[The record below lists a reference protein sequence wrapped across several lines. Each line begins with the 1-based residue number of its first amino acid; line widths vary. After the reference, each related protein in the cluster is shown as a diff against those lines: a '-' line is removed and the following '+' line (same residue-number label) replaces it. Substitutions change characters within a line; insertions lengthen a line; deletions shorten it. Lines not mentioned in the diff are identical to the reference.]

1 MTLDQDLEIKSLLAD
16 LDAAL
21 AAAGN
26 DTTQVQAPRALI
38 EQVRSRLTQL
48 ATPTTDAGEVA
59 IDEALWVQQ
68 SWDALAPDL
77 QTEPPATTTVQALAQ
92 GLLRSMQ
99 QEIDQLRQGAIAP
112 IQSDLES
119 LRQQRQIL
127 SEEIAQLEN
136 QRQYYQ
142 SLAQQQANQEQ
153 IIGDFL
159 QQVRDRLQTS
169 ITDQVSQLVARKEAA
184 PSSQDLTELDSS
196 ASSILEHLQTTL
208 NAITSTLQSN
218 SQRYEEALNA
228 ALERMHVLGEESE
241 AVLDHWLSRLASALG
256 RDLPADEAAIEGRS
270 EATNAAD
277 ERSSAIATSLA
288 LSALGGGAIA
298 AAAAATADPADATEA
313 APLDLDLNYDLPT
326 DDASDWAG
334 SSGFGEPE
342 AAEQGSELT
351 TAEAGQAPDAL
362 DLDLNLAIDSTA
374 HDPTADLST
383 IAPIEDLPDS
393 EADFRAEPDSLLAPD
408 QDNSA
413 ATDDLGAIDD
423 QAIADQAVDD
433 QTIGDIDFDALDLP
447 PLTTESIAAG
457 DSAIELNEA
466 IDSPTT
472 EPAIATEAPAPTDSD
487 DLDTSDPTWIGSEED
502 IFSDVDAIFRFDDP
516 VEPETTAPDDSAS
529 DDAGPGDWDPLAAV
543 TGATVAGVGLLG
555 VAASAEAALPP
566 ADLPIA
572 LDAIAPPPSLD
583 YGAEPDLSDSPPLPD
598 GQSPADIIDAV
609 DATSEVTN
617 LDLPWQAEST
627 ATADLSSFS
636 GGGGSFTTADGLDL
650 DGPSPAL
657 GLDLPSD
664 LSSEVN
670 FETIGEPT
678 AAPEAIEA
686 AAASEFSP
694 LAGLEDWSVEP
705 DLEAVAPAD
714 SVLPEPW
721 LDSELTGDADLAEDV
736 SQWDQIAVEAPDAG
750 SSPLEPT
757 DAWDLG
763 NEVPSLEPD
772 AEDSALAQAF
782 PSEPDPSAGL
792 DLGLELDS
800 EPELPP
806 LAAELASESEDLG
819 GDLRAELAAWQQPSD
834 AGVSDDLESI
844 APSIEDSFW
853 QVEEEEQPIESSI
866 APSDL
871 ELPTPEAIATFDPL
885 NQFDQFLEQ
894 PPEES
899 FEESF
904 DQLPEPSLDQPE
916 DDLFAQDL
924 DPGIDPAIDPA
935 IELEPELMS
944 AFDGTPD
951 TSLVAEETP
960 GFEGSWSDEPS
971 DLLAAESAAPADL
984 LGGAA
989 DDDLGLDLALDVA
1002 SDSDLGAI
1010 DLSGNVESLPLGLEA
1025 DPDAGD
1031 LADLGVADLGAIELE
1046 GDGASDLG
1054 GDLNDLNHDLNLD
1067 LATDL
1072 ADDPGSDLE
1081 AALGTDLGAD
1091 LDQSTPA
1098 DELNTPGFEN
1108 LEFLAAPIGSL
1119 LPPDQGQPIGETAE
1133 AVTFDFWDGE
1143 TNQPAPEP
1151 ELVSEG
1157 AIEPGLEGSDLG
1169 DLALP
1174 EDLVLSDDGSG
1185 SDFGA
1190 DFGDDLLPGL
1200 DLPVDEAI
1208 EEPNDF
1214 TTDAA
1219 IGSAIDLTSEATDFA
1234 IASSGDT
1241 ALEALEPPDLDWSSD
1256 PLDSSE
1262 ASLPNEFAEAF
1273 PADSAAVGDLGLD
1286 LSLPA
1291 DEQTQSDPFDAGLE
1305 AIAGLRDDLS
1315 FGDISSAFGNALDS
1329 EAAAELSE
1337 LETDAALNLPEQV
1350 DWEAALAEPAV
1361 EQDLTAEALATDD
1374 LATEAATTDAWTDLG
1389 NANDPSI
1396 SAPVGLGQFM
1406 TDAWT
1411 DLDNASDS
1419 NADDP
1424 EESSDLA
1431 AYFVEFSDQPSTAA
1445 EAEEQPTSLESLDLG
1460 DDLDSPI
1467 EDLGD
1472 DPGTAFGIEGLSD
1485 EVGDDL
1491 GLEPNFSADFNPG
1504 LGADLGSTEFNPLAD
1519 LETNLETAADPDLL
1533 ATVGEANDDPLL
1545 EFANDSGLEL
1555 PELAAEDGSDF
1566 ATDLDLGADLDLAAE
1581 ASADDFDWAADS
1593 TPPIAP
1599 EADTAPLEMDNLLL
1613 EMGEATDDGAIAPS
1627 LLDFNAEAEDLD
1639 FGDGATANAEPL
1651 AGLDPLDLDLPSFD
1665 EAMGE
1670 PLLSLDDVTANPL
1683 EISSLDQALDMGMAA
1698 FELPNAPTDG
1708 SLDPIALDLTGGT
1721 DFDPTALD
1729 AALTEFGE
1737 SSVSPLGELDP
1748 ELDALLAESLLA
1760 DTDLDETKKE

>member
-169 ITDQVSQLVARKEAA
+169 ISDQVSQLVARKEVA

-196 ASSILEHLQTTL
+196 ASNILEHLQTTL
-208 NAITSTLQSN
+208 NTITSTLQSN

-298 AAAAATADPADATEA
+298 ATAAATADPADATEA
-313 APLDLDLNYDLPT
+313 APPDLDLNYDLPA
-326 DDASDWAG
+326 DAASDWAG
-334 SSGFGEPE
+334 SAGFGEPE
-342 AAEQGSELT
+342 AAEQGGELT
-351 TAEAGQAPDAL
+351 TAEAGQALDAL
-362 DLDLNLAIDSTA
+362 DLDLDLAIDSTA

-383 IAPIEDLPDS
+383 IAPIETLPDS
-393 EADFRAEPDSLLAPD
+393 EADFRAEPDLLLAPD

-413 ATDDLGAIDD
+413 ATDESGAIGD
-423 QAIADQAVDD
+423 QATAD

-447 PLTTESIAAG
+447 PLTTESIATG
-457 DSAIELNEA
+457 DSATGLDEA
-466 IDSPTT
+466 IGSPTT

-516 VEPETTAPDDSAS
+516 VEPETTAPGDSAS
-529 DDAGPGDWDPLAAV
+529 DDADPGDWDPLAAV

-555 VAASAEAALPP
+555 VAAAAEAALPP
-566 ADLPIA
+566 VDLPIA

-583 YGAEPDLSDSPPLPD
+583 YGAEPNLSDSPPLPD

-609 DATSEVTN
+609 DATSEVTD

-627 ATADLSSFS
+627 ATADLISFS
-636 GGGGSFTTADGLDL
+636 GGGGSFTTAEGLDL

-657 GLDLPSD
+657 GLDLPS
-664 LSSEVN
+664 EVN
-670 FETIGEPT
+670 FEAIGEPT

-686 AAASEFSP
+686 AAAREFSP

-705 DLEAVAPAD
+705 DLEAAAPAD

-763 NEVPSLEPD
+763 NDVPSLEPD
-772 AEDSALAQAF
+772 AEDSELAQAF

-792 DLGLELDS
+792 DLDLELDS

-885 NQFDQFLEQ
+885 NQFDQSLEQ

-904 DQLPEPSLDQPE
+904 DQLPEPLLDQPE

-924 DPGIDPAIDPA
+924 DPGIDPA

-1010 DLSGNVESLPLGLEA
+1010 DLSGNVESLPLDLEA

-1054 GDLNDLNHDLNLD
+1054 GDLNDLDLD
-1067 LATDL
+1067 LAADL
-1072 ADDPGSDLE
+1072 TDDPGSDLE

-1091 LDQSTPA
+1091 LDLSTPA
-1098 DELNTPGFEN
+1098 DELNTPNFEN
-1108 LEFLAAPIGSL
+1108 LEFLTAPIGSL
-1119 LPPDQGQPIGETAE
+1119 LPPDQEQPIGKTEAE
-1133 AVTFDFWDGE
+1133 VTFDFWDGE

-1151 ELVSEG
+1151 ELASEG
-1157 AIEPGLEGSDLG
+1157 AIEPDLEGSDLG
-1169 DLALP
+1169 N
-1174 EDLVLSDDGSG
+1174 LVLPDDGSG
-1185 SDFGA
+1185 ADFGA

-1241 ALEALEPPDLDWSSD
+1241 ALEALETPDLDWSSD

-1273 PADSAAVGDLGLD
+1273 PAESAAVGDLGLD

-1491 GLEPNFSADFNPG
+1491 GLEPDFSADFNPG

-1533 ATVGEANDDPLL
+1533 AAVGEANDDPLL

-1555 PELAAEDGSDF
+1555 PELAAEDESDF
-1566 ATDLDLGADLDLAAE
+1566 ATDLDLGSDLNLAAE

-1708 SLDPIALDLTGGT
+1708 SLDPIALDLAGGT

>member
-26 DTTQVQAPRALI
+26 DTTPVQAPRALI

-48 ATPTTDAGEVA
+48 ATSTTDAGEVA

-196 ASSILEHLQTTL
+196 ASNILEHLQTTL
-208 NAITSTLQSN
+208 NTITSTLQSN

-270 EATNAAD
+270 EAINTTD

-298 AAAAATADPADATEA
+298 ATAAATANPADATETDATEA

-326 DDASDWAG
+326 DDTSDWAG

-351 TAEAGQAPDAL
+351 TAEAGQGPDAL

-383 IAPIEDLPDS
+383 IAPIESLPDS
-393 EADFRAEPDSLLAPD
+393 EADFRAEPDPLLAPD

-457 DSAIELNEA
+457 NSAIELNEA

-472 EPAIATEAPAPTDSD
+472 EPAIAAEAPAPTDSD

-516 VEPETTAPDDSAS
+516 VEPTTTAPGDSAS
-529 DDAGPGDWDPLAAV
+529 NDADPGDWDPLAAV

-572 LDAIAPPPSLD
+572 LDAIAPPPFLD

-636 GGGGSFTTADGLDL
+636 GGGGSFTTAGGLDL
-650 DGPSPAL
+650 DGPSSAL

-664 LSSEVN
+664 LSSDLSSGVN
-670 FETIGEPT
+670 FEAIGEPT

-772 AEDSALAQAF
+772 AEDSEFAQAF

-792 DLGLELDS
+792 DLGLELDP

-844 APSIEDSFW
+844 TPSIEDSFW

-894 PPEES
+894 PLEES

-916 DDLFAQDL
+916 DDLFAQSL
-924 DPGIDPAIDPA
+924 DPGIDPA

-989 DDDLGLDLALDVA
+989 DDDLGLDLSLDVA

-1010 DLSGNVESLPLGLEA
+1010 DLSGNVESLHPSLEA
-1025 DPDAGD
+1025 DLDAGD
-1031 LADLGVADLGAIELE
+1031 LADLGVADLGAIELA

-1054 GDLNDLNHDLNLD
+1054 GDLNDLDHDLD

-1072 ADDPGSDLE
+1072 ADDPGSNLE

-1091 LDQSTPA
+1091 FDQSTSA

-1119 LPPDQGQPIGETAE
+1119 LPPDQGQPIGETE
-1133 AVTFDFWDGE
+1133 DEVTFDFWDGE

-1151 ELVSEG
+1151 ELASDG

-1174 EDLVLSDDGSG
+1174 EDLVLPDGGSG

-1219 IGSAIDLTSEATDFA
+1219 IGSAIDLTSEAADFA
-1234 IASSGDT
+1234 IASSGDA
-1241 ALEALEPPDLDWSSD
+1241 ALEALETPDLEWSSEL
-1256 PLDSSE
+1256 LDSSE

-1273 PADSAAVGDLGLD
+1273 PADSAAVTDLGLD

-1315 FGDISSAFGNALDS
+1315 FGDISNAFGNVLDS
-1329 EAAAELSE
+1329 EATADLSE
-1337 LETDAALNLPEQV
+1337 LETDAALNFPEQV
-1350 DWEAALAEPAV
+1350 DWEAALAEPAA
-1361 EQDLTAEALATDD
+1361 EQNLAAEDLT
-1374 LATEAATTDAWTDLG
+1374 TEAATADAWTDLG
-1389 NANDPSI
+1389 NANDPSV
-1396 SAPVGLGQFM
+1396 SAPMELGQFM

-1411 DLDNASDS
+1411 DLDNASNS

-1424 EESSDLA
+1424 EESSDLT
-1431 AYFVEFSDQPSTAA
+1431 AYFTEFSDQPSTAA
-1445 EAEEQPTSLESLDLG
+1445 EAEEQPASLESLDLG
-1460 DDLDSPI
+1460 DGLDSPI

-1485 EVGDDL
+1485 EVGDNL
-1491 GLEPNFSADFNPG
+1491 GLEPDFSADFNPG

-1519 LETNLETAADPDLL
+1519 LETNLETAADPDFL
-1533 ATVGEANDDPLL
+1533 AAVGEANDDPLL
-1545 EFANDSGLEL
+1545 EFANNSGLEL
-1555 PELAAEDGSDF
+1555 PELAAEDESDF
-1566 ATDLDLGADLDLAAE
+1566 ATDLDLGSDLNLAAE

-1599 EADTAPLEMDNLLL
+1599 EADAAPLEMDNLLL

-1651 AGLDPLDLDLPSFD
+1651 AALDPLDLDLPSFD

-1670 PLLSLDDVTANPL
+1670 SLSLDDVTANSL

>member
-1 MTLDQDLEIKSLLAD
+1 MEIKSLLAD

-169 ITDQVSQLVARKEAA
+169 ISDQVSQLVARKEVA

-208 NAITSTLQSN
+208 NTITSTLQSN

-298 AAAAATADPADATEA
+298 ATAAATADPADATEA
-313 APLDLDLNYDLPT
+313 APLDLDLNYDLPA
-326 DDASDWAG
+326 DAASDWAG
-334 SSGFGEPE
+334 SAGFGEPE
-342 AAEQGSELT
+342 AAEQGGELT
-351 TAEAGQAPDAL
+351 TAEAGQALDAL
-362 DLDLNLAIDSTA
+362 DLDLDLAIDSTA

-383 IAPIEDLPDS
+383 IAPIETLPDS
-393 EADFRAEPDSLLAPD
+393 EADFRAEPDLLLAPD

-413 ATDDLGAIDD
+413 ATDESGAIGD
-423 QAIADQAVDD
+423 QAPAD

-447 PLTTESIAAG
+447 PLTTESIATG
-457 DSAIELNEA
+457 DSATGLDEA
-466 IDSPTT
+466 IGSPTT
-472 EPAIATEAPAPTDSD
+472 EPAIATEAPVPAASD
-487 DLDTSDPTWIGSEED
+487 DLETSDPTWIGSEEE

-516 VEPETTAPDDSAS
+516 VEPETTAPGDSAS
-529 DDAGPGDWDPLAAV
+529 DDADPGDWDPLAAV

-555 VAASAEAALPP
+555 VAAAAEAALPP

-583 YGAEPDLSDSPPLPD
+583 YGAEPDLSDSPPLPE

-636 GGGGSFTTADGLDL
+636 GGGGSFTTAEGLDL

-657 GLDLPSD
+657 GLDLPS
-664 LSSEVN
+664 EVN
-670 FETIGEPT
+670 FEAIGEPT

-686 AAASEFSP
+686 AAAREFSP

-705 DLEAVAPAD
+705 DLEAAAPTD

-721 LDSELTGDADLAEDV
+721 LDSELTSDADLAEDV
-736 SQWDQIAVEAPDAG
+736 SQWDQIVVEAPDAG

-757 DAWDLG
+757 DDWDLG
-763 NEVPSLEPD
+763 NDVPSLEPD
-772 AEDSALAQAF
+772 AEDSEFTQAF

-792 DLGLELDS
+792 DFGLGLDP

-819 GDLRAELAAWQQPSD
+819 GDLRAELAALQQPSD

-844 APSIEDSFW
+844 APPIEDSFW
-853 QVEEEEQPIESSI
+853 QVEEEEQLIESSI
-866 APSDL
+866 APGDL

-885 NQFDQFLEQ
+885 DPLNQFDPSLEQ
-894 PPEES
+894 PLEES
-899 FEESF
+899 FG
-904 DQLPEPSLDQPE
+904 QLPEPSLDQPE

-924 DPGIDPAIDPA
+924 DPA

-971 DLLAAESAAPADL
+971 DLLAAESAAPAEL

-1025 DPDAGD
+1025 DPSAGD

-1054 GDLNDLNHDLNLD
+1054 GDLNDLDLD
-1067 LATDL
+1067 LAADL

-1091 LDQSTPA
+1091 LDLSTPA
-1098 DELNTPGFEN
+1098 DELNTPNFEN
-1108 LEFLAAPIGSL
+1108 LEFLTAPIGSL
-1119 LPPDQGQPIGETAE
+1119 LTSGQGQPIEETEAE
-1133 AVTFDFWDGE
+1133 VTFDFWDGE
-1143 TNQPAPEP
+1143 ANQPALEP
-1151 ELVSEG
+1151 ELASGG
-1157 AIEPGLEGSDLG
+1157 AIEPDLEGSDLG
-1169 DLALP
+1169 DLVLP
-1174 EDLVLSDDGSG
+1174 DDGSG
-1185 SDFGA
+1185 ADFGA

-1234 IASSGDT
+1234 IASSGDA
-1241 ALEALEPPDLDWSSD
+1241 ALESLETPDLDWSSD
-1256 PLDSSE
+1256 LLDSSE
-1262 ASLPNEFAEAF
+1262 PSSPNEFAEAF
-1273 PADSAAVGDLGLD
+1273 PGESAAVGDLGLD

-1315 FGDISSAFGNALDS
+1315 FGDISNAFGNALDF
-1329 EAAAELSE
+1329 EATAESPE

-1350 DWEAALAEPAV
+1350 DWEAALAEPVA
-1361 EQDLTAEALATDD
+1361 EQNLTAEDWATDD

-1389 NANDPSI
+1389 NANDPSV
-1396 SAPVGLGQFM
+1396 SAPMELGQFM

-1411 DLDNASDS
+1411 DLDSASDS
-1419 NADDP
+1419 NVADP

-1445 EAEEQPTSLESLDLG
+1445 EAEEQPASLESLDLG
-1460 DDLDSPI
+1460 DDLDAPI

-1472 DPGTAFGIEGLSD
+1472 DPGTAFGIEGLSN

-1491 GLEPNFSADFNPG
+1491 GSEPDFSADFNPG
-1504 LGADLGSTEFNPLAD
+1504 LGADLGSTEFNPLAE
-1519 LETNLETAADPDLL
+1519 LETNLETDTDPDFL
-1533 ATVGEANDDPLL
+1533 AAVGAANDDPLL
-1545 EFANDSGLEL
+1545 EFAHDSGLEL
-1555 PELAAEDGSDF
+1555 PELAAEDESDF
-1566 ATDLDLGADLDLAAE
+1566 ATDLDLGSDLNLAAE

-1599 EADTAPLEMDNLLL
+1599 ETDTAPLEMDNLLL

-1627 LLDFNAEAEDLD
+1627 LLDFNAEAEDLG

-1670 PLLSLDDVTANPL
+1670 PLLLDDVTANPL

-1708 SLDPIALDLTGGT
+1708 SLDPIALDLTSGT
-1721 DFDPTALD
+1721 DFDPTAFD

-1737 SSVSPLGELDP
+1737 SAVSPLGELDP

>member
-184 PSSQDLTELDSS
+184 PSDQDLTELDSS
-196 ASSILEHLQTTL
+196 ASNILEHLQTTL

-298 AAAAATADPADATEA
+298 ATAAATADPADATEA
-313 APLDLDLNYDLPT
+313 APLDLDLNYDLPA
-326 DDASDWAG
+326 DAASDWAG

-342 AAEQGSELT
+342 ATEQGGELA

-362 DLDLNLAIDSTA
+362 DLDLDLAIDSTA

-383 IAPIEDLPDS
+383 IAPVEGHPDS
-393 EADFRAEPDSLLAPD
+393 AATLGTEPDPMLAPD
-408 QDNSA
+408 
-413 ATDDLGAIDD
+413 
-423 QAIADQAVDD
+423 
-433 QTIGDIDFDALDLP
+433 GDIDFNALDLP
-447 PLTTESIAAG
+447 PLTTESIATG
-457 DSAIELNEA
+457 DSAAGLDEA

-472 EPAIATEAPAPTDSD
+472 EPAIATEAPAPAASD
-487 DLDTSDPTWIGSEED
+487 DLETSDPTWIGSEEE

-516 VEPETTAPDDSAS
+516 VEPETTAPGDSAS
-529 DDAGPGDWDPLAAV
+529 DDADPSDWDPLAAV
-543 TGATVAGVGLLG
+543 TGTTVAGVGLLG
-555 VAASAEAALPP
+555 VAASVEAALPP

-583 YGAEPDLSDSPPLPD
+583 YGAEPDLSDSPSLPE

-609 DATSEVTN
+609 DIASEVTN

-636 GGGGSFTTADGLDL
+636 GGGGSFATADGLDL

-657 GLDLPSD
+657 GLDLPS
-664 LSSEVN
+664 EVN
-670 FETIGEPT
+670 FEAIGEPT

-686 AAASEFSP
+686 AAAREFSP

-705 DLEAVAPAD
+705 DLEAAAPAD

-763 NEVPSLEPD
+763 NDVPSLEPD
-772 AEDSALAQAF
+772 AEDSEFAQAF
-782 PSEPDPSAGL
+782 PSEPDPSADLDFGLGL
-792 DLGLELDS
+792 DP

-866 APSDL
+866 APSTL
-871 ELPTPEAIATFDPL
+871 ELPPPEAVATFDPL
-885 NQFDQFLEQ
+885 NPLNQFDQSFEQ
-894 PPEES
+894 PLEES
-899 FEESF
+899 FG
-904 DQLPEPSLDQPE
+904 QLPEPSLDQPE

-924 DPGIDPAIDPA
+924 DPGIDPAI
-935 IELEPELMS
+935 ELEPELMS

-951 TSLVAEETP
+951 TRFVAEETP

-971 DLLAAESAAPADL
+971 DLLAAESAAPAEL

-989 DDDLGLDLALDVA
+989 DDDLGLDLTLDVA

-1010 DLSGNVESLPLGLEA
+1010 DLSGNIEALPLGLES
-1025 DPDAGD
+1025 DPDKGD
-1031 LADLGVADLGAIELE
+1031 LADFGVADLGAIELE
-1046 GDGASDLG
+1046 GDGASELG
-1054 GDLNDLNHDLNLD
+1054 GDLNDLD
-1067 LATDL
+1067 LAADL
-1072 ADDPGSDLE
+1072 ADDPGSDLA

-1091 LDQSTPA
+1091 LDLSTPA
-1098 DELNTPGFEN
+1098 DEPNTPDFEN
-1108 LEFLAAPIGSL
+1108 LAFLAAPIGSL
-1119 LPPDQGQPIGETAE
+1119 LTSDQGQPIEETEAE
-1133 AVTFDFWDGE
+1133 VTFDFWDGE
-1143 TNQPAPEP
+1143 ANQPALEP
-1151 ELVSEG
+1151 ELASEG
-1157 AIEPGLEGSDLG
+1157 AIEPGLEGSDVG
-1169 DLALP
+1169 
-1174 EDLVLSDDGSG
+1174 DLVLPDDGSG
-1185 SDFGA
+1185 ADFGA

-1234 IASSGDT
+1234 IASSGDA
-1241 ALEALEPPDLDWSSD
+1241 ALESLETPDLDWSSD

-1262 ASLPNEFAEAF
+1262 PSLPNEFAEAF
-1273 PADSAAVGDLGLD
+1273 PAESAAVGDLGLD

-1315 FGDISSAFGNALDS
+1315 FGDISNAFGNALDF
-1329 EAAAELSE
+1329 EATAESPE

-1361 EQDLTAEALATDD
+1361 EQNLTAED
-1374 LATEAATTDAWTDLG
+1374 LATETATPDAWTDLG
-1389 NANDPSI
+1389 NADNPSI
-1396 SAPVGLGQFM
+1396 SAPMELGQFM

-1419 NADDP
+1419 NVADP

-1445 EAEEQPTSLESLDLG
+1445 EAEEQPISLESLDFG

-1472 DPGTAFGIEGLSD
+1472 DPRTAFGIEGLSD

-1491 GLEPNFSADFNPG
+1491 GLEPDFSADFNPG

-1519 LETNLETAADPDLL
+1519 LETNLETDADPDFL
-1533 ATVGEANDDPLL
+1533 AAVGEANDNPLL
-1545 EFANDSGLEL
+1545 EFGNDSGLEL
-1555 PELAAEDGSDF
+1555 PELAAEDESDF
-1566 ATDLDLGADLDLAAE
+1566 ATDLDLGSDLNLAAE

-1599 EADTAPLEMDNLLL
+1599 EGDAAPLEMDNLLL

-1627 LLDFNAEAEDLD
+1627 LLDFNAEAEDLG
-1639 FGDGATANAEPL
+1639 FGDGATTNAEPL

-1670 PLLSLDDVTANPL
+1670 PLSLDDVTANPL

-1698 FELPNAPTDG
+1698 FELPNASTDG
-1708 SLDPIALDLTGGT
+1708 SLDPIALDLTSGT
-1721 DFDPTALD
+1721 DFDPTAFD

-1737 SSVSPLGELDP
+1737 SAVSPLGELDP